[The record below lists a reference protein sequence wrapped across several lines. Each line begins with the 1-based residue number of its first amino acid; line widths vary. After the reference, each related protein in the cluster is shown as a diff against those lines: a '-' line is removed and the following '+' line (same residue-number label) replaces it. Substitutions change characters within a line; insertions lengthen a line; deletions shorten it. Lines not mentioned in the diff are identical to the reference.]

1 MNTKRL
7 ANQAE
12 KNRYGYMSVCNFLAK
27 DDRLHAKAKG
37 IMLMILSMDETR
49 WKFSAIGL
57 SRYVKDGEKAILTA
71 LTELEE
77 CGYIKRT
84 NCSKC
89 GRFEHGY
96 AIYEVP
102 KGYWIEKALN
112 THRIPSK
119 DEFLAF
125 CDCEGFES
133 PVDWGNE
140 YDRLSNNGWKDGKGE
155 YINNWE
161 GYCKALEKKA
171 TPIFR
176 DMTSFRF

>member
-12 KNRYGYMSVCNFLAK
+12 KNRYGYMNVCNFLAK
-27 DDRLHAKAKG
+27 DERLHAKSKG

-49 WKFSAIGL
+49 WRFSAIGL

-84 NCSKC
+84 NYSKG

-96 AIYEVP
+96 KIYEVP
-102 KGYWIEKALN
+102 IGFWIDKALYA
-112 THRIPSK
+112 REIPSK
-119 DEFLAF
+119 NEFLEF
-125 CDCEGFES
+125 CESEGFES
-133 PVDWGNE
+133 PVDWEAE
-140 YDRLSNNGWKDGKGE
+140 YDRLCACGWKDNKGN
-155 YINNWE
+155 YINNWK
-161 GYCKALEKKA
+161 GYSKALNQKA
-171 TPIFR
+171 TPTFINF
-176 DMTSFRF
+176 